1 MFWGRTRYL
10 IQSDLKFIV
19 QLYMLAN
26 AFHIEKILKCHL
38 KVIDESKYLALI
50 AALGEV
56 CVLLCSMAFKSEKS

>member
-1 MFWGRTRYL
+1 
-10 IQSDLKFIV
+10 
-19 QLYMLAN
+19 MLAN